1 MSDFIYHFQPGD
13 KDKPVILAL
22 HGTGGDENDLVP
34 LAMQVSPGSAV
45 LSPRGKILE
54 NGMPRFFKRLAEG
67 IFDQEDLVFRTH
79 ELADFI
85 LSAAEKHGFDPGRL
99 FALGYSNGANIAAS
113 LLLLRPETV
122 AGGMLMRAMVPFE
135 PETFPDL
142 SSKKILLLSGIADPI
157 ANEDQSQRLEN
168 IFQQSHAQITHIKR
182 PTGHG
187 LGQQDVIQAKDWI
200 NGVS

>member
-1 MSDFIYHFQPGD
+1 MSDFIHHFQPGD
-13 KDKPVILAL
+13 PDKPVILAL

-34 LAMQVSPGSAV
+34 LAMQVSPGSAI

-67 IFDQEDLVFRTH
+67 VFDREDLIFRTH

-85 LSAAEKHGFDPGRL
+85 ASAADRYGFSTDRL

-113 LLLLRPETV
+113 VLLLRPETI
-122 AGGMLMRAMVPFE
+122 AGGILMRAMVPFQ
-135 PETFPDL
+135 PNALPDL
-142 SSKKILLLSGIADPI
+142 SAKKILLLSGIADNI
-157 ANEDQSQRLEN
+157 ANEEQTHALEDV
-168 IFQQSHAQITHIKR
+168 FKRAQAMITLIKR

-187 LGQQDVIQAKDWI
+187 LTQQDVVEARNWIQNA
-200 NGVS
+200 